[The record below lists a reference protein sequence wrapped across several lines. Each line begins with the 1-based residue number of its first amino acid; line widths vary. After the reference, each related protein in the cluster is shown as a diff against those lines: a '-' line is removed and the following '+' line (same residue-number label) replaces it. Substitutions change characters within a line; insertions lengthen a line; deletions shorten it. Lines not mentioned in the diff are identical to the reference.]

1 MGSSGKKKTTMAKLM
16 RESKL
21 RERRLDKAARKD
33 ERKRGVGV
41 YAPDAPGMALDPLTG
56 EPIDGERAGDGEPT
70 PANDPALAGAPA
82 AGEPALTGG
91 RESQAG

>member
-16 RESKL
+16 RETKL

-41 YAPDAPGMALDPLTG
+41 YAPDYVPDAPDDALEELTG
-56 EPIDGERAGDGEPT
+56 EPDGSGAQ
-70 PANDPALAGAPA
+70 AAPA
-82 AGEPALTGG
+82 VATSVG
-91 RESQAG
+91 

>member
-33 ERKRGVGV
+33 ERKRGVGI
-41 YAPDAPGMALDPLTG
+41 YAPDYVPDDAGGALEELTG
-56 EPIDGERAGDGEPT
+56 EPDASGVHA
-70 PANDPALAGAPA
+70 APA
-82 AGEPALTGG
+82 VATSVG
-91 RESQAG
+91 